1 MNNIFIN
8 ETERKKHLKVF
19 LECLF
24 SQTVAILDHF
34 NYVYLT
40 RDEINDLMTIITDQ
54 Q

>member
-1 MNNIFIN
+1 MRLREKN
-8 ETERKKHLKVF
+8 LKAF

-40 RDEINDLMTIITDQ
+40 RDEINDFLTIITDQ